1 LSPIIIFLLEQVLP
15 WVLTNLPAILKFL
28 QVNYPAAH
36 DLVVAKVKD
45 SAAAQQQM
53 KTGQGPDFDWHSGP

>member
-1 LSPIIIFLLEQVLP
+1 LP

-45 SAAAQQQM
+45 SEAAQQQM

>member
-28 QVNYPAAH
+28 QVNYPQAH
-36 DLVVAKVKD
+36 
-45 SAAAQQQM
+45 AQIVSTVSTEAGKQQM